1 MDFALDN
8 LKSKL
13 GSKNI
18 IPDLNQAKNSLKY
31 AWPAL
36 RLALTVFEKTLDSAP
51 IPGLKGTVGGILELA
66 KTEEVITRSPI
77 RHCHDNINDHCLG
90 ADTKHRGRPRA
101 PDTDNDAYLHFETMG

>member
-13 GSKNI
+13 GSKST
-18 IPDLNQAKNSLKY
+18 IPDQAKNSLKY

-36 RLALTVFEKTLDSAP
+36 RLALTVFEKTLDGAP

-66 KTEEVITRSPI
+66 KTEEVSTRSTI
-77 RHCHDNINDHCLG
+77 GHCHDNDHCLG
-90 ADTKHRGRPRA
+90 VDTKHGGRP
-101 PDTDNDAYLHFETMG
+101 